1 MGRVRTFLAIE
12 LSAPVKARVVALQE
26 TLAAAVPDVKWV
38 EPANLHLTL
47 LFLGEV
53 DDRDLLKVCRATQA
67 AVADLPALTLSVEGI
82 GAFPN
87 ERRPRIFWTGIGAG
101 VEEVRAVHAALE
113 PPLLDLG
120 CYRREERQYTPHIT
134 LGRVKGERPSEEFA
148 AVMQK
153 KRTWSAGE
161 SPVEEVLVMSSQLTP
176 QGPIYAVLGRA
187 PLTG

>member
-12 LSAPVKARVVALQE
+12 LAPPVKARVVALQE
-26 TLAAAVPDVKWV
+26 SLALAVPDVKWV

-53 DDRDLLKVCRATQA
+53 DDRDLLAVCRATQA
-67 AVADLPALTLSVEGI
+67 AVADLPAFALSPEGV

-87 ERRPRIFWTGIGAG
+87 ARRPRIFWTGIGVG
-101 VEEVRAVHAALE
+101 REEVKAVHDALE
-113 PPLLDLG
+113 PPLLELG

-148 AVMQK
+148 VVMQK
-153 KRTWSAGE
+153 KQSWKGGE
-161 SPVEEVLVMSSQLTP
+161 SPADEVLVMSSQLTP
-176 QGPIYAVLGRA
+176 QGPVYTVLGRA
-187 PLTG
+187 PLG